1 MTLLGSAGEI
11 ITGGG
16 TSISMSE
23 GSSEGTFLADDTD
36 AGAEVITSGI
46 VNSIDIRHWV
56 TNTRGD
62 HATVGVRATNADSF
76 WYIYGIYPGEGSGWN
91 SGSVWAGEQLGA
103 SYADYINAYAFA
115 SNAAGDKAHADLE
128 IRGSGSLNGYF
139 VQAYAGPELDKG
151 RSRTAFVQQSIG
163 GATGDYILA
172 QTWADN
178 AVLDRAGSWTEV
190 KYGTLDYYG
199 AIANAVQSASTGN
212 RAAGTRIDYAR
223 ASAPYGSISQGMWAY
238 DYWGDHSRVS
248 IYIDKGYLYSYP
260 YYIDV
265 PSIAYSLSDYWRQT
279 YASQSYYAQANNY
292 GYRNRYAEYVGLL
305 PYQFSQPFY
314 NGYIGW
320 DYAYTVPP

>member
-1 MTLLGSAGEI
+1 MALFGSADEI

-23 GSSEGTFLADDTD
+23 GSSEGAFLADDKG

-46 VNSIDIRHWV
+46 VNSIDIQHWV

-62 HATVGVRATNADSF
+62 HATVGVRATNADGF
-76 WYIYGIYPGEGSGWN
+76 WYNYGVYPGEGGGWN
-91 SGSVWAGEQLGA
+91 SGSVYAGEELGI

-115 SNAAGDKAHADLE
+115 SNAAGDRAHTNLE
-128 IRGSGSLNGYF
+128 IKGRGSLNYYL
-139 VQAYAGPELDKG
+139 VQACAGAELDKG
-151 RSRTAFVQQSIG
+151 RSRTAFVQQVVG
-163 GATGDYILA
+163 GARWDYILA

-212 RAAGTRIDYAR
+212 RAAGTRIDYAS

-238 DYWGDHSRVS
+238 DYWGDNSKVS
-248 IYIDKGYLYSYP
+248 IYINRGYLCNYP
-260 YYIDV
+260 YYQTV
-265 PSIAYSLSDYWRQT
+265 PSIAYSQSDYWRKT

-292 GYRNRYAEYVGLL
+292 GYRNRYAKYVGLS
-305 PYQFSQPFY
+305 PYQFNEPFY

-320 DYAYTVPP
+320 DYAFTQP